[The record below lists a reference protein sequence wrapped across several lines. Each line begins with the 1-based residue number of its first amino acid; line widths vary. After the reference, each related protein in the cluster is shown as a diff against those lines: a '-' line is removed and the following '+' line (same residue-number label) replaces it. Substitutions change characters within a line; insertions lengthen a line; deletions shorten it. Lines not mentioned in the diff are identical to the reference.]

1 MPRVKLSNPELAR
14 LYQQEELS
22 LTEIAKR
29 FGVSR
34 QAVHYRLRQ
43 AGVEMRPPGQPA
55 AKITRQ
61 DLYRLYVEEKKPV
74 YVIVK
79 ELRTHTVR
87 VYELLDEFNIKR
99 RTKRVRPVKYPQLRE
114 LKIGEYVDLPRPPG
128 KQPHGSF
135 YSMAEIAGIRVSCKA
150 VDEAT
155 MRVTRV
161 K

>member
-1 MPRVKLSNPELAR
+1 MYETD
-14 LYQQEELS
+14 ELS
-22 LTEIAKR
+22 LTEIATR

-61 DLYRLYVEEKKPV
+61 DLYRVYVEEKKPV
-74 YVIVK
+74 YVIAK
-79 ELRTHTVR
+79 ELRIYTAR

-114 LKIGEYVDLPRPPG
+114 LKIGEYIDLPRPPG

-135 YSMAEIAGIRVSCKA
+135 YSMAKIAGIRVSCKA
-150 VDEAT
+150 VVEGT
-155 MRVTRV
+155 MWVN
-161 K
+161 

>member
-1 MPRVKLSNPELAR
+1 MPRVKLSNSELAR
-14 LYQQEELS
+14 LYETDELS

-34 QAVHYRLRQ
+34 QAVHYRLKQ

-61 DLYRLYVEEKKPV
+61 DLYRVYVEGKKPV
-74 YVIVK
+74 YLIAK
-79 ELRTHTVR
+79 ELRTYTVR
-87 VYELLDEFNIKR
+87 VYELLHEFNIGR
-99 RTKRVRPVKYPQLRE
+99 RSKRVYPFKYPQLRE

-135 YSMAEIAGIRVSCKA
+135 YSLAKITGIRVSCKA
-150 VDEAT
+150 VDEGS

>member
-1 MPRVKLSNPELAR
+1 MYETD
-14 LYQQEELS
+14 ELS
-22 LTEIAKR
+22 LTEIATR

-34 QAVHYRLRQ
+34 QAVHYRLKQ

-74 YVIVK
+74 YLIAK
-79 ELRTHTVR
+79 ELRIYTAR

-114 LKIGEYVDLPRPPG
+114 LKIGEYIDLPHPPG

-135 YSMAEIAGIRVSCKA
+135 YSMAEIAGIRVSCKTLS
-150 VDEAT
+150 EET

-161 K
+161 E